1 MSEKFNLNKEVDTLF
16 KHYNSKNFKEALVQA
31 NKLSKFKIKNKE
43 VNLICGEL
51 FLFYRLY
58 KKNKL
63 SRSLK
68 HINNS

>member
-16 KHYNSKNFKEALVQA
+16 KYYNSKNFKEALVQA
-31 NKLSKFKIKNKE
+31 NKLTKFKIKNKE

-58 KKNKL
+58 K
-63 SRSLK
+63 
-68 HINNS
+68 